1 MSFFK
6 QEPEKTWFEKL
17 SEAQLNGRSQAG
29 YLPVAESLIEESDK
43 AYGAEYESRA
53 FTSLIPTYRG
63 RVSPFIYL
71 HSSAKVMFLLEQESG
86 FSPMAPSQVF
96 GSVSAEF
103 LEMLDAAIDETHTD
117 LLILAGVNRGE
128 DLGSRDAA
136 LARAAEV
143 EREDGRHSLWRYQA
157 RLLRLHLSQGGRE
170 RFLAY
175 RRAMGALHSVGLFHE
190 GKVGP
195 LALDMFPSLARRTDE
210 LVARRE
216 ALAWRP
222 EGEGD
227 RVVAV
232 K

>member
-43 AYGAEYESRA
+43 AYGAEYQSNA
-53 FTSLIPTYRG
+53 FTSLIPSFRG
-63 RVSPFIYL
+63 AVSQLIYL
-71 HSSAKVMFLLEQESG
+71 HSSAKAMFLLEQESG
-86 FSPMAPSQVF
+86 LSPIAPSQVF
-96 GSVSAEF
+96 GAVSAEF

-117 LLILAGVNRGE
+117 LLILSGANRDI
-128 DLGSRDAA
+128 DLGSRGAV

-143 EREDGRHSLWRYQA
+143 EHDDYYHSLWRYRA

-175 RRAMGALHSVGLFHE
+175 RRATIALHSVGLFRE
-190 GKVGP
+190 SQVGP
-195 LALDMFPSLARRTDE
+195 LALDMFPSLARRADE
-210 LVARRE
+210 LIARRG

-222 EGEGD
+222 ERDGD
-227 RVVAV
+227 CVIDL
-232 K
+232 